1 MMRATLVAVVS
12 MLASF
17 CANAAVD
24 VDDKCP
30 LQKKGARWSQSCFET
45 KGEVR
50 QVKAEYRNRIV
61 PNKFGFE
68 TIALSESLELVAV
81 NREGVVVVPGIAH
94 TGDFDYPTAERG
106 VGRFNSGG
114 KCGYFQS
121 DTFKILAPP
130 IYDACRPFH
139 QGRAFV
145 CSDCLSYCIGP
156 ECMNEQLVGGKG
168 YKLNVK
174 GKVIGEFVPRTLENA
189 CGDIG
194 VAEIGKLRDGI
205 PMLVC
210 NSTPVPQL
218 RR

>member
-1 MMRATLVAVVS
+1 MIRVVLVAVVL
-12 MLASF
+12 MLAGFGAS
-17 CANAAVD
+17 AAAD
-24 VDDKCP
+24 ENECP
-30 LQKKGARWSQSCFET
+30 ILKSGARWSQSCFET
-45 KGEVR
+45 RGELR
-50 QVKAEYRNRIV
+50 QVKAEYRNRTV
-61 PNKFGFE
+61 PNRLGFQ
-68 TIALSESLELVAV
+68 TIALLESLELVAV
-81 NREGVVVVPGIAH
+81 NREGVVVVPGIVH

-106 VGRFNSGG
+106 VGRFKSGD

-139 QGRAFV
+139 QGQAFV

-168 YKLNVK
+168 YKLNAK

-194 VAEIGKLRDGI
+194 VAEVGKLESGV
-205 PMLVC
+205 PMLIC
-210 NSTPVPQL
+210 NSFPVPQL

>member
-1 MMRATLVAVVS
+1 
-12 MLASF
+12 MLAGFGAS
-17 CANAAVD
+17 AAAGE
-24 VDDKCP
+24 DKCP
-30 LQKKGARWSQSCFET
+30 ILKSGARWSQSCFET
-45 KGEVR
+45 RGELR

-61 PNKFGFE
+61 PNRLGFQ
-68 TIALSESLELVAV
+68 TIALLESLELVAV
-81 NREGVVVVPGIAH
+81 NREGIVH

-106 VGRFNSGG
+106 VGRFKSGD

-139 QGRAFV
+139 QGQAFV

-168 YKLNVK
+168 YKLNAK

-194 VAEIGKLRDGI
+194 VAEVGKLESGV

-210 NSTPVPQL
+210 NSFPVPQL